1 VAKFSATDF
10 DITINSVDFSSSLA
24 ALTLDISR
32 EQLEV
37 TSFGNSARRYI
48 AGLQDASVTLSF
60 HQDFAVGSV
69 DSTLFS
75 NLGGT
80 VAITVRPNSA
90 TVGTANPEYRFN
102 ALVVQTT
109 PFSSNVGDLATMD
122 VTWPVDGAIVRGT
135 AA

>member
-10 DITINSVDFSSSLA
+10 NITVAGSAVSSSLA

-32 EQLEV
+32 EQLEI

-60 HQDFAVGSV
+60 HQDFAAGSIDEIV
-69 DSTLFS
+69 ST

-80 VAITVRPNSA
+80 VAITIKPTSGSV
-90 TVGTANPEYRFN
+90 TASNPSYAFN
-102 ALVVQTT
+102 ALVTQHV
-109 PFSSNVGDLATMD
+109 PYSSNVGDLATQD
-122 VTWPVDGAIVRGT
+122 LTWAVDGAITRGT
-135 AA
+135 A

>member
-1 VAKFSATDF
+1 MAKFSATDF
-10 DITINSVDFSSSLA
+10 DISIAGQDFSDSLA
-24 ALTLDISR
+24 AVTLDISR

-37 TSFGNSARRYI
+37 TSFGNTARRYI

-60 HQDFAVGSV
+60 HQDFASGSV
-69 DSTLFS
+69 DSTIWS

-80 VAITVRPNSA
+80 VAIVIKPTGGSVTA
-90 TVGTANPEYRFN
+90 TNPSYSFN

-122 VTWPVDGAIVRGT
+122 VTWPVDGAITRGT
-135 AA
+135 A

>member
-10 DITINSVDFSSSLA
+10 DITINSVDFSESLA
-24 ALTLDISR
+24 AVTLDITR

-69 DSTLFS
+69 DGTLFS

-80 VAITVRPNSA
+80 VAITIRPTSA

>member
-1 VAKFSATDF
+1 MAKFSATDY

-24 ALTLDISR
+24 AATLDISR
-32 EQLEV
+32 EQLEI
-37 TSFGNSARRYI
+37 TSFGNTARRYI
-48 AGLQDASVTLSF
+48 AGLQDASLTLSF

-80 VAITVRPNSA
+80 VAIAIRPTSS
-90 TVGTANPEYRFN
+90 TVGSANPEYRFN

-109 PFSSNVGDLATMD
+109 PFASNVGDLATMD
-122 VTWPVDGAIVRGT
+122 VTWPVDGAITRGT
-135 AA
+135 V

>member
-1 VAKFSATDF
+1 MKFSATDF
-10 DITINSVDFSSSLA
+10 DISINSVDFSESLA

-32 EQLEV
+32 ESLEV
-37 TSFGNSARRYI
+37 TSFGNTARRYI

-69 DSTLFS
+69 DSTLWS

-80 VAITVRPNSA
+80 VAIVVKPTSSA
-90 TVGTANPEYRFN
+90 VGSANPSYSFN

-122 VTWPVDGAIVRGT
+122 VTWPVDGAITRGT
-135 AA
+135 GA

>member
-10 DITINSVDFSSSLA
+10 NITVAGSAVSSSLA

-32 EQLEV
+32 EQLEI

-60 HQDFAVGSV
+60 HQDFAAGSIDEIV
-69 DSTLFS
+69 ST

-80 VAITVRPNSA
+80 VAITIKPTSGSVTSS
-90 TVGTANPEYRFN
+90 NPSYAFN
-102 ALVVQTT
+102 ALVTQHV
-109 PFSSNVGDLATMD
+109 PYSSNVGDLATQD
-122 VTWPVDGAIVRGT
+122 LTWAVDGAITRGT
-135 AA
+135 V